1 MESSQIFNKILPS
14 FDELIE
20 CKSLLHTAHLYTLK
34 GWPVFPCCEQGA
46 KMKAPY
52 TTHGFKDATTNP
64 AQILKWWDRYP
75 NALIGLPTGPDTG
88 LIIIDCDIRENGDG
102 VFNFQ
107 KLISIQDFNA
117 LQFTP
122 TVKTPSGGLHYY
134 YLLPIF
140 ETPLKSRLTNFVD
153 IKSKGG
159 YVIAPGS
166 VLPNGKK
173 YKWDLNKEPSNSQ
186 LRYPSRNLLKLL
198 KRSTQQAKKIQKN
211 RVNSHAHS
219 QAQSALNSIPAI
231 DYEIWLKVGMAL
243 KTEFGDTGFQIWD
256 NWSKKSPEK
265 YNPKN
270 QQKTWQSFKH
280 EGVNIETIFYLA
292 REHGCDLSELAKK
305 KQKEASKN
313 TYPNTNPIEKRNNT
327 ELVSTRASNIQPR
340 PIHWLW
346 KDKIPLRAYSLIAGQ
361 GGKAKSQIAISLAA
375 TVSNGGL
382 FPDKKI
388 CPQGQVFIISAED
401 TKQEIIVP
409 RLMAA
414 NANLQNIH
422 ILEAV
427 NSRNELGQIIKQP
440 TFNFET
446 DIPALHEKIS
456 KLSNVKLIIIDPIM
470 SFMGKVN
477 THNLSETRAALAPIA
492 NLAEKHDL
500 SILLIHHTNKATTTN
515 SYGRVSGST
524 GFLDAARAAYV
535 VGNCPDQKDI
545 NVLAPLKA
553 NWGTDTTSFK
563 YHVLQNEFDHEG
575 ELIIT
580 SHIEWLG
587 ESKYTADEI
596 LNAEKNS
603 DSQSTIEE
611 AEQFLKKELIS
622 GSKPAKHIL
631 KNAEENGFSES
642 TIRRAKEKLNIKAYR
657 KGGSDGQ
664 WLWNLPK

>member
-1 MESSQIFNKILPS
+1 MESSQIFNKNLPS
-14 FDELIE
+14 NDELIE
-20 CKSLLHTAHLYTLK
+20 CKSLLQTAHLYTLK
-34 GWPVFPCCEQGA
+34 GWPVFPCCEHGA

-64 AQILKWWDRYP
+64 AQILKWWNRNP

-88 LIIIDCDIRENGDG
+88 LIIIDCDLRENGDG
-102 VFNFQ
+102 IFNFQ
-107 KLISIQDFNA
+107 KLISIQDLNT
-117 LQFTP
+117 LESTP
-122 TVKTPSGGLHYY
+122 TVNTPSGGIHYY
-134 YLLPIF
+134 YLQPII
-140 ETPLKSRLTNFVD
+140 ETRLKSRLTNFVD

-166 VLPNGKK
+166 VLPNGKR
-173 YKWDLNKEPSNSQ
+173 YKWDESKNKTNSQ
-186 LRYPSRNLLKLL
+186 LRYPSSDLLKLL
-198 KRSTQQAKKIQKN
+198 KRPTRQTKIIQNNQAK
-211 RVNSHAHS
+211 SHS
-219 QAQSALNSIPAI
+219 QVQSALNCIPSI

-243 KTEFGDTGFQIWD
+243 KTDFGDTGFHIWD

-265 YNPKN
+265 YDPKN

-305 KQKEASKN
+305 KQKEASKK
-313 TYPNTNPIEKRNNT
+313 TSFNTNPIEKQTNT
-327 ELVSTRASNIQPR
+327 ELVSTRASDIQPR

-382 FPDKKI
+382 FPDKEL

-409 RLMAA
+409 RLIAA
-414 NANLQNIH
+414 DANLQNIH
-422 ILEAV
+422 ILDAV
-427 NSRNELGQIIKQP
+427 NSRNEQGQIIKQP
-440 TFNFET
+440 TFNFEN

-492 NLAEKHDL
+492 DLAEKHDL
-500 SILLIHHTNKATTTN
+500 SILLIHHTNKASTTN

-563 YHVLQNEFDHEG
+563 YHVLQNKFDHEG
-575 ELIIT
+575 DLIVT
-580 SHIEWLG
+580 SHVEWLG
-587 ESKYTADEI
+587 ECNYTANQI
-596 LNAEKNS
+596 LNTEKNS
-603 DSQSTIEE
+603 DNQSTIEA
-611 AEQFLKKELIS
+611 AEQFLKNELMF
-622 GSKPAKHIL
+622 GSKPTKHII
-631 KNAEENGFSES
+631 KKAEENGFSES
-642 TIRRAKEKLNIKAYR
+642 TVRRAKEKLNIKSSR

-664 WLWNLPK
+664 WLWNLSK